1 MFLKNLCLSSLLLIL
16 FGLQADYQLPLAM
29 IVNETAQALCFEG
42 CGQQVVVPAHGTR
55 HFLGCRMSLDGEIAT
70 IQTPSN
76 VFYMYV
82 KKGSFIVSD
91 EMGRAYVKI
100 PISPDRLMS
109 SSGLLIVITAEG
121 LPEVRLLADFEQSVT
136 GNFYP
141 QR

>member
-1 MFLKNLCLSSLLLIL
+1 
-16 FGLQADYQLPLAM
+16 
-29 IVNETAQALCFEG
+29 
-42 CGQQVVVPAHGTR
+42 
-55 HFLGCRMSLDGEIAT
+55 MSLDGEIAT

-82 KKGSFIVSD
+82 KKGSFIISD

-109 SSGLLIVITAEG
+109 SSGLLVVITAEG